1 MSGALQVDILSEA
14 LLSALN
20 NNASEAG
27 DKLIELRNEAGF
39 ITQEESVIEAPF
51 ITHNLESS
59 IQIDN
64 PDDYSVRVYP
74 DEGIAPYALYVI
86 LQGVKRKY
94 AGNPF
99 FERAQPNAMSRIED
113 EITLFELWACD
124 LTGA

>member
-1 MSGALQVDILSEA
+1 M
-14 LLSALN
+14 
-20 NNASEAG
+20 
-27 DKLIELRNEAGF
+27 GF
-39 ITQEESVIEAPF
+39 ITQEESVIESPF

-64 PDDYSVRVYP
+64 PDDYSIRVYP
-74 DEGIAPYALYVI
+74 DEGIAPYALFVI

-99 FERAQPNAMSRIED
+99 FERAQPNAMSRIKD